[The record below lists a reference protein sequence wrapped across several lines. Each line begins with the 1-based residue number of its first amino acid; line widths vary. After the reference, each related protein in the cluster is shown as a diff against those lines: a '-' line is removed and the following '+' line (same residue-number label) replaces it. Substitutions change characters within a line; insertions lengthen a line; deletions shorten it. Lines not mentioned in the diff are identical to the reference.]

1 MELVLATGIG
11 GLVATGVWLL
21 LRERAFSVV
30 LGLALLSYAANLF
43 IFAGGRLSPAP
54 PPLVLGE
61 VAAGVMP
68 ADPLPQAL
76 VLTAIVISFGTT
88 AFLVALALRAI
99 GESGTDNVDGAREQ
113 ENGDAPAAPAR
124 AGAARGRRA
133 ATRAAPRRAG
143 HGARHR
149 PCLGRGRRAAGGSA
163 ALDDA

>member
-11 GLVATGVWLL
+11 GLVASGVWLL

-30 LGLALLSYAANLF
+30 LGLAMLSYAANLF
-43 IFAGGRLSPAP
+43 IFAGGRLSADA

-61 VAAGVMP
+61 VAAGTMP

-99 GESGTDNVDGAREQ
+99 GESGTDHVDGGREA
-113 ENGDAPAAPAR
+113 ER
-124 AGAARGRRA
+124 
-133 ATRAAPRRAG
+133 
-143 HGARHR
+143 
-149 PCLGRGRRAAGGSA
+149 
-163 ALDDA
+163 

>member
-43 IFAGGRLSPAP
+43 IFAGGRLAPVP

-61 VAAGVMP
+61 VASGATP

-99 GESGTDNVDGAREQ
+99 GESGTDSVDGGRE
-113 ENGDAPAAPAR
+113 EER
-124 AGAARGRRA
+124 
-133 ATRAAPRRAG
+133 
-143 HGARHR
+143 
-149 PCLGRGRRAAGGSA
+149 
-163 ALDDA
+163 